1 MTMKSRTPEF
11 HRRGWE
17 KGSYIDT
24 RCIPTGARRERRLL
38 EREKKKDQ
46 IRLNKLLKSTLNKK
60 EVQ

>member
-1 MTMKSRTPEF
+1 MFQNGQLVFNPK
-11 HRRGWE
+11 
-17 KGSYIDT
+17 KGSLKVISYEPIS
-24 RCIPTGARRERRLL
+24 ARRERRLL